1 MHNKV
6 VRKNSR
12 SRIEEM
18 IQTLRGEIAS
28 GEHPIGDCLPS
39 ESDLEKR
46 FRLGNNSVRKGLD
59 ILVREGLIVKIPR
72 VGNKVLGQ
80 PPEERQVIRLGVY
93 NTTDSETDLSGLLEH
108 FHRRYPHF
116 HVQTIT
122 IPTNSYAGY
131 IQEQMN
137 AGLLDAVTM
146 NYNTYR
152 ELSAVTKEALLE
164 PMDPSPDYYPFTTEP
179 FMDGGKLLV
188 KPIMFSP
195 LVLCYNR
202 DHLREG
208 NLPEPESGWSWEK
221 LLWLAERLSVENKR
235 FGFCFHLLSRNRW
248 PVFLLQSGIRFE
260 PDDDGEYRLPADR
273 LTECLDV
280 CRKWINR
287 PDVFPTML
295 SGRDGTTVEW
305 FLDGKVSMIMTTY
318 FAMNRLKEADF
329 SFDIAPLPALR
340 ENRTMLTIIGVSVNR
355 KSAVK
360 DAARLLADFL
370 GSREAQ
376 TMIRQNTFSIPS
388 HRAAAEWQGEETQ
401 GKRPPR
407 FDLFREIIPTFRLL
421 EHLPATNRELFAMQK
436 QVELYWTGLQDGE
449 AMSRGIER
457 VLREANRSSSY
468 EL

>member
-12 SRIEEM
+12 SRIEDM
-18 IQTLRGEIAS
+18 IQTLREEIAS
-28 GEHPIGDCLPS
+28 GKHPVGDCLPS

-59 ILVREGLIVKIPR
+59 ILVQEGLIVKIPR
-72 VGNKVLGQ
+72 VGNKVLGL
-80 PPEERQVIRLGVY
+80 PSEGRQVIKLGVY
-93 NTTDSETDLSGLLEH
+93 NTTDNETDLSGLLEQ
-108 FHRRYPHF
+108 FHRLHPQLL
-116 HVQTIT
+116 VQTIT

-146 NYNTYR
+146 NYNTFR
-152 ELSAVTKEALLE
+152 ELSAGTKEELLE
-164 PMDPSPDYYPFTTEP
+164 PMDSSPDYYPFTTEP

-195 LVLCYNR
+195 LVLCYNL

-208 NLPEPESGWSWEK
+208 NLPEPESGWSWDK
-221 LLWLAERLSVENKR
+221 LLWLAEQLSVENKR

-248 PVFLLQSGIRFE
+248 PVFLFQSGIRFE
-260 PDDDGEYRLPADR
+260 PDDDGEYRLPVDR

-280 CRKWINR
+280 CRKLINR

-318 FAMNRLKEADF
+318 FAMNRLKEAGF
-329 SFDIAPLPALR
+329 SFDLAPLPALR

-360 DAARLLADFL
+360 DAARLLADYL

-376 TMIRQNTFSIPS
+376 TLIRQNTFSIPS
-388 HRAAAEWQGEETQ
+388 HRAAAEWQGEKMQ
-401 GKRPPR
+401 GKRPHR
-407 FDLFREIIPTFRLL
+407 FDLFREIIATFRLL
-421 EHLPATNRELFAMQK
+421 EHLPVTNRELFAMQK
-436 QVELYWTGLQDGE
+436 EVELYWTGLQDGE
-449 AMSRGIER
+449 AVSRGIGR
-457 VLREANRSSSY
+457 ALREANRSAKQDQ
-468 EL
+468 